1 MILFFNYSFL
11 ATGDSYTGLKA
22 RFRLGC
28 SSVHKVIKDT
38 CDALWIVLKDDVLPK
53 LTEDKWKEIEVGFR
67 NKWQFPNCI
76 GAMDG
81 KHIWVRKPFNSGS
94 LFWCYKGYHSLVLLA
109 LVDAN
114 YRFTYVDIGA
124 YGSNSDGNVFK
135 TSKFGHKVMTGRMN
149 IPGPK
154 LLPNFNCGGPM
165 PHVLVA
171 DEAFPLTQN
180 IMRPYPRLREASV
193 PKQQAIFNYRLSRAR
208 MVVENTFGILA
219 MRWRIFDRRMGI
231 YADNADKVIKAS
243 CVLHN
248 FLTPVKEYDQ
258 IAAEL
263 NPRAREYNQRGM
275 LYLPRLHGYH
285 AGRDAK
291 GIREIFKGYFNH
303 PNGALSFQDSRISY
317 RQALEE

>member
-1 MILFFNYSFL
+1 MLPALYYSPKSLLYYDDKTLMFLFFYYSFL

-38 CDALWIVLKDDVLPK
+38 CDALWIVLKDDVMPK

-76 GAMDG
+76 GAIDG

-135 TSKFGHKVMTGRMN
+135 TSKFGQSDDRKNEHTRTKTV
-149 IPGPK
+149 
-154 LLPNFNCGGPM
+154 
-165 PHVLVA
+165 
-171 DEAFPLTQN
+171 TQLQLWGTN
-180 IMRPYPRLREASV
+180 
-193 PKQQAIFNYRLSRAR
+193 
-208 MVVENTFGILA
+208 
-219 MRWRIFDRRMGI
+219 
-231 YADNADKVIKAS
+231 AS
-243 CVLHN
+243 C
-248 FLTPVKEYDQ
+248 P
-258 IAAEL
+258 
-263 NPRAREYNQRGM
+263 
-275 LYLPRLHGYH
+275 
-285 AGRDAK
+285 GR
-291 GIREIFKGYFNH
+291 R
-303 PNGALSFQDSRISY
+303 
-317 RQALEE
+317 